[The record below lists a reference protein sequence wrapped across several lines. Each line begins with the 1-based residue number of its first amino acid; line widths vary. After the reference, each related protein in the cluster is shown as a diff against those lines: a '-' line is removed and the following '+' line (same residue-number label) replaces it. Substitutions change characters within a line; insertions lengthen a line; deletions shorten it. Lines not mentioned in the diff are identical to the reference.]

1 MNAFETLR
9 ARGFVQQC
17 TGEEALAAAFQTG
30 QVSFY
35 VGFDPTGDSLH
46 VGHLMP
52 VMAMAWLQ
60 RAGHKPVAV
69 VGGGTAMVGDP
80 SGKSEMR
87 QMLTQ
92 ETIEENSR
100 NYREQLS
107 RILALDG
114 ENGLLMVNNADWLLG
129 LNYIQ
134 FLREI
139 GKLFSVNRMLA
150 AEAYKQRLKIGL
162 SFIEFNYQILQAYDF
177 LELYRRHGVTLQL
190 GGDDQWGNILAGTDL
205 IRRVKSGRDA
215 FGLTTPLITTA
226 SGAKMGKTAKG
237 AVWLDAKRCT
247 PFDYYQYWL
256 NVDDADVVRFL
267 KLYTFLPL
275 EEIADLAK
283 LEGADIRKAKRV
295 LARESTTLIHGQ
307 QAMEQA
313 EAAAKAM
320 VAGAAS
326 SDMPAFTVDLS
337 GDCRLISIL
346 AAAGMNKSSSEGRR
360 LIKGGGVKFD
370 GKKVTSHD
378 FEVTADMLCGEG
390 AVVRIGKKRA
400 LRLLLS

>member
-1 MNAFETLR
+1 MDAFETLR

-17 TGEEALAAAFQTG
+17 TGEEALAAAFKTE

-60 RAGHKPVAV
+60 RAGHRPVAV

-80 SGKSEMR
+80 SGKSELR
-87 QMLTQ
+87 QMLTLEQ
-92 ETIEENSR
+92 IEENSR

-107 RILALDG
+107 RILTIDG
-114 ENGLLMVNNADWLLG
+114 ENGLLMINNADWLLE

-150 AEAYKQRLKIGL
+150 AEAYKQRLKSGL

-205 IRRVKSGRDA
+205 IRRVESGRDA

-237 AVWLDAKRCT
+237 AVWLDATRCT

-275 EEIADLAK
+275 AEIADLER
-283 LEGADIRKAKRV
+283 LQGADIRQAKRV

-326 SDMPAFTVDLS
+326 SDMPTFTVDLQ
-337 GDCRLISIL
+337 GDCRLIAIL
-346 AAAGMNKSSSEGRR
+346 AAAGMNKSASEGRR

-370 GKKVTSHD
+370 GEKVISHD
-378 FEVTADMLCGEG
+378 FEVTAELLAGDG

>member
-1 MNAFETLR
+1 MDAFETLR

-17 TGEEALAAAFQTG
+17 SGEEALAAAFKSG

-60 RAGHKPVAV
+60 RAGHKPIAV

-87 QMLTQ
+87 MMLTREQ
-92 ETIEENSR
+92 IQANSR
-100 NYREQLS
+100 NYHEQLS
-107 RILALDG
+107 RILNLDG
-114 ENGLLMVNNADWLLG
+114 EAGLMVDNADWLLE
-129 LNYIQ
+129 LNYID
-134 FLREI
+134 FLRDI
-139 GKLFSVNRMLA
+139 GRLFSVNRMLA
-150 AEAYKQRLKIGL
+150 AEAYKQRLEKGL

-205 IRRVKSGRDA
+205 IRRVAQGRDA
-215 FGLTTPLITTA
+215 FALTTPLITTA

-256 NVDDADVVRFL
+256 NVDDADVIRFL

-275 EEIADLAK
+275 EEIAELAK
-283 LEGADIRKAKRV
+283 LQGADIRQAKRV
-295 LARESTTLIHGQ
+295 LAQESTTLIHGRE
-307 QAMEQA
+307 AMLQA
-313 EAAAKAM
+313 EAAGKAM

-326 SDMPAFTVDLS
+326 GDMPTHTVDFS
-337 GDCRLISIL
+337 GDCRLIAVL
-346 AAAGMNKSSSEGRR
+346 AAAGMTKSASEGRR
-360 LIKGGGVKFD
+360 LIKGGGVKF
-370 GKKVTSHD
+370 GGEKVTSHD
-378 FEVTADMLCGEG
+378 WELSPDLLAGDG

-400 LRLLLS
+400 LRLLGPE